1 MNIRENGKDMSM
13 ISMKKKRVLR
23 SVLATTIC
31 TVTIAS
37 VSTPVYS
44 APSSKELESTTSDLK
59 GELKDLNSQLATLS
73 KELDSTSSQI
83 EDLSA
88 KVEKSKLDLASVQ
101 LDEQAQYDSMKDRIK
116 FMYEGGTS
124 SLLQILL
131 TSDNMGDFLNKA
143 EYVATISDYDRS
155 MLNQLQ
161 DVRKS
166 VEKKQAELEQQQ
178 SKLSG
183 LQKTLTSKREELNS
197 KISSTSGELANYQAQ
212 LERAKAAEEALK
224 IAQNNAV
231 SGSLKAEDKKA
242 ETKNT
247 NTAPAS
253 NTTNN
258 NNNNNANKTTQPAQ
272 TTTNNTTT
280 SKPNTTT
287 NTTTNTGNSNTS
299 STPSSTSDVALF
311 AAILQCEAGG
321 YDGMLAV
328 ATVIMNRIASP
339 AYPNNLHDVIYQSG
353 QFAPTWNGS
362 LNKVLKQGASSTA
375 YQVAQDALAG
385 ARHSAVINCLQFRSA
400 STGVS
405 GVNVGGN
412 VFF

>member
-1 MNIRENGKDMSM
+1 M

-44 APSSKELESTTSDLK
+44 APSSKELESTTSNLK
-59 GELKDLNSQLATLS
+59 GELNDLNSQLATLS
-73 KELDSTSSQI
+73 KELDDTSSQI
-83 EDLSA
+83 EELSA

-101 LDEQAQYDSMKDRIK
+101 LDEEAQYDSMKDRIK

-131 TSDNMGDFLNKA
+131 TSENMGDFLNKA

-166 VEKKQAELEQQQ
+166 VEKKQEELEEQQ
-178 SKLSG
+178 SKLSS

-231 SGSLKAEDKKA
+231 SGSLKAEDKKT
-242 ETKNT
+242 ETKT
-247 NTAPAS
+247 DTTATAS
-253 NTTNN
+253 NNNN

-272 TTTNNTTT
+272 TTTNKNTTT
-280 SKPNTTT
+280 TTKPNTTT
-287 NTTTNTGNSNTS
+287 NTTTNTGNNNTS

-328 ATVIMNRIASP
+328 ATVIMNRVASP